1 MTSWTPW
8 NPWICMEFVDLHGI
22 HGFAWNLWICMES
35 MDLHEKLKKKK
46 TIKNLSFFEHDLKK
60 HEKKLVLK
68 IKTSFKS

>member
-35 MDLHEKLKKKK
+35 MDLHEKIEKLSKKYAFDGMLDGFNGG
-46 TIKNLSFFEHDLKK
+46 IVFLM
-60 HEKKLVLK
+60 VC
-68 IKTSFKS
+68 